1 MKLCI
6 NYKEAYPHEIM
17 YKLQGV
23 SMKLCINYKEAYPH
37 EIMYKLQGGLSP

>member
-6 NYKEAYPHEIM
+6 NYKAYPHEIM

-37 EIMYKLQGGLSP
+37 EIMYKL